1 MLIILKVLILM
12 KFYNSVKYVYKC
24 MCFGNA
30 SYPILVLDTGK
41 GCYICGPE
49 TTIPTRPRIGLL
61 QLSPL
66 RDFRPRKSYRKRGL
80 GTVSS

>member
-30 SYPILVLDTGK
+30 SNHIPVLDTGN
-41 GCYICGPE
+41 GCY
-49 TTIPTRPRIGLL
+49 RA
-61 QLSPL
+61 SPCVAGMNCL
-66 RDFRPRKSYRKRGL
+66 DLYCLNTSKGA
-80 GTVSS
+80 

>member
-30 SYPILVLDTGK
+30 SYPIPVLDTGK
-41 GCYICGPE
+41 GCYSSRFE
-49 TTIPTRPRIGLL
+49 V
-61 QLSPL
+61 QDL
-66 RDFRPRKSYRKRGL
+66 RFEFEVECL
-80 GTVSS
+80 GFKLGVWIWDLG

>member
-30 SYPILVLDTGK
+30 SYPIPVLDTGK
-41 GCYICGPE
+41 GCY
-49 TTIPTRPRIGLL
+49 T
-61 QLSPL
+61 SPL
-66 RDFRPRKSYRKRGL
+66 FIGFQFIQKS
-80 GTVSS
+80 SN